1 MAKGAHY
8 TVDEKQRNVLITEDG
23 CAHTHLFHC
32 LGLNK
37 LY

>member
-23 CAHTHLFHC
+23 CAHTHLSIV
-32 LGLNK
+32 
-37 LY
+37 